1 MISEWLA
8 ELQYRLGAT
17 LDASGKIVPDTSWS
31 AQLLSSE
38 RLWMMI
44 EGTHVLTLMVFAGTI
59 LFVDLRLL
67 GVAFRKT
74 PVSQVSDSV
83 LPWTVGGF
91 CVLLVTGL
99 ALFFSNPLEY
109 YHNLA
114 FRLKLVFL
122 LAAALNIFWFHVRV
136 QANRPSWDA
145 AEVPPGTVRAAGA
158 TSIALWFLVIVA
170 GRYMAYDWVTCMNP
184 GTLVSAI
191 AQCDVHDAAQAKI
204 DEEIAQ

>member
-1 MISEWLA
+1 MISDWLA

-31 AQLLSSE
+31 AELLSSE

-44 EGTHVLTLMVFAGTI
+44 EGTHLITLMLFAGTI

-67 GVAFRKT
+67 GIALRTT
-74 PVSQVSDSV
+74 PVSRISDSL

-91 CVLLVTGL
+91 LVLLITGS

-122 LAAALNIFWFHVRV
+122 LAAALNISWFHLRV
-136 QANRPSWDA
+136 QSNRPEWDA
-145 AEVPPGTVRAAGA
+145 AERPPARVRAAGA
-158 TSIALWFLVIVA
+158 TSIALWFLVIFA
-170 GRYMAYDWVTCMNP
+170 GRYMAYDWVTCVNP
-184 GTLVSAI
+184 GAFVSAV
-191 AQCDVHDAAQAKI
+191 AQCEVHDAALEKI
-204 DEEIAQ
+204 DREIAQ

>member
-8 ELQYRLGAT
+8 ELQYRLGAA

-44 EGTHVLTLMVFAGTI
+44 EGTHLITLMVFAGTI

-67 GVAFRKT
+67 GVAFRNT
-74 PVSQVSDSV
+74 PVSRISDSV

-91 CVLLVTGL
+91 IALLLTGS

-114 FRLKLVFL
+114 FRVKLVFL

-136 QANRPSWDA
+136 QANRPEWDT
-145 AEVPPGTVRAAGA
+145 AERPPARVRAAGA
-158 TSIALWFLVIVA
+158 TSIALWFLVIFA

-184 GTLVSAI
+184 SAFVNAV
-191 AQCDVHDAAQAKI
+191 AQCDVHDATLEKI
-204 DEEIAQ
+204 DQEIAQ

>member
-8 ELQYRLGAT
+8 ELQYRLGAA

-44 EGTHVLTLMVFAGTI
+44 EGTHLITLMVFAGTI

-67 GVAFRKT
+67 GIAFRTT
-74 PVSQVSDSV
+74 PFSRISDSV

-91 CVLLVTGL
+91 IALLITGS

-114 FRLKLVFL
+114 FRVKLVFL

-136 QANRPSWDA
+136 QASRPDWDT
-145 AEVPPGTVRAAGA
+145 AERPPARVRAAGA
-158 TSIALWFLVIVA
+158 TSIALWFLVIFA

-184 GTLVSAI
+184 GAFVSAV
-191 AQCDVHDAAQAKI
+191 AQCDVHDAALEKI
-204 DEEIAQ
+204 DQEIAQ

>member
-1 MISEWLA
+1 MSEWLA
-8 ELQYRLGAT
+8 QLQYRLGAT

-31 AQLLSSE
+31 SQLLSSE
-38 RLWMMI
+38 RLWMLI
-44 EGTHVLTLMVFAGTI
+44 EGTHLITLMVFAGTI

-67 GVAFRKT
+67 GVALRTT
-74 PVSQVSDSV
+74 PVSRVSESV

-91 CVLLVTGL
+91 LVLLATGS

-122 LAAALNIFWFHVRV
+122 LAAALNIFWFHVRL
-136 QANRPSWDA
+136 QASRPEWDN
-145 AEVPPGTVRAAGA
+145 AERPPARVRAAGA
-158 TSIALWFLVIVA
+158 TSIALWFLVIFA

-184 GTLVSAI
+184 GALVSAV
-191 AQCDVHDAAQAKI
+191 AQCEVHDAALKKI
-204 DEEIAQ
+204 DQEIAQ

>member
-17 LDASGKIVPDTSWS
+17 LDASGKIMPDTSWS

-38 RLWMMI
+38 RLWMI
-44 EGTHVLTLMVFAGTI
+44 VEGTHVLTLMVFAGTI

-67 GVAFRKT
+67 GLAFRKT
-74 PVSQVSDSV
+74 PVSQVADSV

-91 CVLLVTGL
+91 VVLLVTGL
-99 ALFFSNPLEY
+99 TLFFSNPLEY
-109 YHNLA
+109 YHNFA
-114 FRLKLVFL
+114 FRLKFLFL

-136 QANRPSWDA
+136 QANRPEWDA
-145 AEVPPGTVRAAGA
+145 AEVPPRRVRAAGA
-158 TSIALWFLVIVA
+158 TSIALWFLVIFS

-184 GTLVSAI
+184 SALVSAI
-191 AQCDVHDAAQAKI
+191 DQCAAHDAAQEKI
-204 DEEIAQ
+204 DAEIAQ

>member
-8 ELQYRLGAT
+8 ELQFRLGAT

-91 CVLLVTGL
+91 AVLLVTGL

-109 YHNLA
+109 YHNVS

-136 QANRPSWDA
+136 QANRPAWDT
-145 AEVPPGTVRAAGA
+145 AERPPARVRAAGA
-158 TSIALWFLVIVA
+158 TSIALWFLVIFS

-184 GTLVSAI
+184 GAVVSAI
-191 AQCDVHDAAQAKI
+191 AQCAAHDAALEKI
-204 DEEIAQ
+204 DAEVAQ

>member
-1 MISEWLA
+1 MISDWLA

-44 EGTHVLTLMVFAGTI
+44 EGTHLITLMLFAGTI

-67 GVAFRKT
+67 GIALRTT
-74 PVSQVSDSV
+74 PVSRISDSL

-91 CVLLVTGL
+91 LVLLITGS

-122 LAAALNIFWFHVRV
+122 LAAALNIFWFHLRV
-136 QANRPSWDA
+136 QSNRPEWDT
-145 AEVPPGTVRAAGA
+145 AERPPARVRAAGA
-158 TSIALWFLVIVA
+158 TSIALWFLVIFA

-184 GTLVSAI
+184 GAFVSAV
-191 AQCDVHDAAQAKI
+191 AQCAVHDAALEKI
-204 DEEIAQ
+204 DREIAQ